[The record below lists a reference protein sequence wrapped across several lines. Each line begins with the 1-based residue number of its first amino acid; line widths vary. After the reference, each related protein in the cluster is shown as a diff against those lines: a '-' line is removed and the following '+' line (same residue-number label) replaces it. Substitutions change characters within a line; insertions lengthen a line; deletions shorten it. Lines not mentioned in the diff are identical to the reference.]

1 MLLQRGYKKDAVQ
14 VFQFGKKVIGQPK
27 MTTHIYFVDGLL
39 IDTGQSRLRKQILNT
54 TSSLDIKKIFI
65 THHHEDHSGNI
76 SEIRNQ
82 QNCKVYTNSK
92 CAALMQNLP
101 KLSFVQK
108 ITWGNRPSFEAFV
121 IEDNCIRTDNYNFQ
135 IIPIP
140 GHASD
145 MVALY
150 EANEKWLFSADLYLH
165 HYISYF
171 IDNESMAQQIA
182 SLKKILALDF
192 KFMFGGHNPQYDKP
206 KEKLKQKLEFL
217 EDFHF
222 TVSDFYQRGLSANE
236 IFKAM
241 KLKENLLIKIAS
253 GEKLSKLNMVKSVI
267 RDIKFQNR

>member
-1 MLLQRGYKKDAVQ
+1 MLLQRSYKKDAVQ

-39 IDTGQSRLRKQILNT
+39 IDTGQSRLRKQILDT
-54 TSSLDIKKIFI
+54 TSSLEIKKIFI

-76 SEIRNQ
+76 LEIKKQ
-82 QNCKVYTNSK
+82 QNCKVYTTSK
-92 CAALMQNLP
+92 CSALMQNP
-101 KLSFVQK
+101 PNLSFVQK
-108 ITWGNRPSFEAFV
+108 ITWGNRPAFKDFI
-121 IEDNCIRTDNYNFQ
+121 IEDVCIRTDKYNFQ
-135 IIPIP
+135 LIPIP

-192 KFMFGGHNPQYDKP
+192 KYMFGGHNPQYDKP

-222 TVSDFYQRGLSANE
+222 SVTDLHQQGMSADE
-236 IFKAM
+236 IFKTM
-241 KLKENLLIKIAS
+241 NMKENLLIKIAS
-253 GEKLSKLNMVKSVI
+253 GGKLSKINMVKSVL
-267 RDIKFQNR
+267 RDIRS